1 MEMMLIAA
9 GAGGRVHPPGYHSQK
24 QTRRDITDQRIM
36 QNILQFNSPV
46 ISKDFS
52 NLRLGPLKGGPKYHH
67 RSPPVMNSKDF
78 SSEMRSANMFDTPLT
93 KNEKDQFNDSG
104 MNLLEKLIET

>member
-1 MEMMLIAA
+1 MLIAA

-78 SSEMRSANMFDTPLT
+78 SLEQPICLT
-93 KNEKDQFNDSG
+93 HHSLRFR
-104 MNLLEKLIET
+104 MTNLMTQAGEVDR